1 MRVMRHVLA
10 NGGAQ
15 NKHSESRLTMAD
27 DGSGLFYKGAIILG
41 LTFVAGFGAGY
52 EFHKWR
58 LEWLKRRRER
68 LALKLQETQ
77 KQIELMS
84 KH

>member
-1 MRVMRHVLA
+1 M
-10 NGGAQ
+10 G
-15 NKHSESRLTMAD
+15 E
-27 DGSGLFYKGAIILG
+27 DGSFYKGGILLG
-41 LTFVAGFGAGY
+41 LTFLAGFGIGY

>member
-1 MRVMRHVLA
+1 M
-10 NGGAQ
+10 G
-15 NKHSESRLTMAD
+15 D
-27 DGSGLFYKGAIILG
+27 DSTFYKGAFILG

-68 LALKLQETQ
+68 LAAKLKATQ
-77 KQIELMS
+77 DQIELLQ